1 MTADVATADT
11 TGDPAADPA
20 GGLRRRVA
28 IDATRGLALL
38 GIMAAT
44 RYPRPPR
51 RGLHLEFRGV
61 RGAGRCQFAVLAGV
75 GIANDRA
82 GGCPPARPHRPRRCS
97 APRRSDRGDRARV
110 RLHRR
115 QVRRGGDTLTFTS
128 RTSCSSTPPTTYAPM
143 PGYLLQV
150 AAVLLLGVL
159 WRATA
164 GRGPPES
171 LVSAV
176 AGAARRLA
184 ARERAPADRP
194 DEATPWPSWPV
205 QQPVAGD
212 G

>member
-1 MTADVATADT
+1 
-11 TGDPAADPA
+11 
-20 GGLRRRVA
+20 
-28 IDATRGLALL
+28 
-38 GIMAAT
+38 
-44 RYPRPPR
+44 
-51 RGLHLEFRGV
+51 
-61 RGAGRCQFAVLAGV
+61 
-75 GIANDRA
+75 
-82 GGCPPARPHRPRRCS
+82 
-97 APRRSDRGDRARV
+97 
-110 RLHRR
+110 
-115 QVRRGGDTLTFTS
+115 
-128 RTSCSSTPPTTYAPM
+128 M

-205 QQPVAGD
+205 QQPVTGD

>member
-1 MTADVATADT
+1 VTADVATADT

-82 GGCPPARPHRPRRCS
+82 PAGARPLGRTDRGG
-97 APRRSDRGDRARV
+97 APRR
-110 RLHRR
+110 
-115 QVRRGGDTLTFTS
+115 
-128 RTSCSSTPPTTYAPM
+128 
-143 PGYLLQV
+143 
-150 AAVLLLGVL
+150 AAVIGAIGLALGFTDA
-159 WRATA
+159 RYA
-164 GRGPPES
+164 
-171 LVSAV
+171 AV
-176 AGAARRLA
+176 A
-184 ARERAPADRP
+184 
-194 DEATPWPSWPV
+194 TP
-205 QQPVAGD
+205 
-212 G
+212 